1 MGYSC
6 CIDKSFPHTYVY
18 WKLHSLIPRI
28 THLPTQVEYLHT
40 LVYETL
46 DRLARKS
53 QEQRDHL
60 RSSLVRSGDDVEV
73 DLDVSVMPGEASFL
87 DLDDIKVRGLSK
99 RGFLCMGVDVNVCLR
114 TYVYVFMCMM
124 LVEWM

>member
-1 MGYSC
+1 M
-6 CIDKSFPHTYVY
+6 
-18 WKLHSLIPRI
+18 
-28 THLPTQVEYLHT
+28 
-40 LVYETL
+40 YETL

-87 DLDDIKVRGLSK
+87 DLDDIKVT
-99 RGFLCMGVDVNVCLR
+99 VC
-114 TYVYVFMCMM
+114 V
-124 LVEWM
+124 